1 MRAWVGVVLWASF
14 LVACG
19 SSESGEDASSGGA
32 PSATG
37 GATGGRAADFTGGTT
52 TGGTVAAATGGR
64 AGIGGSAGEA
74 SGGTTG
80 GESSPTEPLPP
91 TDVPVID
98 ALFAAIDEQGAIA
111 VKFEGRAAAASML
124 TVNVDLLDA
133 EGNELGL
140 ASGWGSWLARPNR
153 LLRRGSAGNIEQV
166 GNTFSGFISALDESL
181 AQRPERVR
189 VTMLDRNQALS
200 EPVEAALEA
209 PSPEPRAEGAVCD
222 PFEILD
228 RCADGALCDVLNGAG
243 RVAPTCR
250 VPEPTCPLDLPELHG
265 SVEGDNS
272 ELLDATDSS
281 CTFTRGQL
289 GNDEGHVFVA
299 TRSGTHR
306 FRAEEIDYQVAIT
319 LFVRSICNFGRAG
332 DSELGCV
339 HLNDVGE
346 GMPLVLDI
354 DLEAD
359 QTVFVYVESSWVSGG
374 KYVLSVEEPD

>member
-1 MRAWVGVVLWASF
+1 VVLWASF

-19 SSESGEDASSGGA
+19 SSESGEDASSGGT

-37 GATGGRAADFTGGTT
+37 GATGGRTADFTGGTT
-52 TGGTVAAATGGR
+52 TGGTAAAGTGGR
-64 AGIGGSAGEA
+64 VGTGGSTGGSASDA
-74 SGGTTG
+74 SGGITG
-80 GESSPTEPLPP
+80 GASSPTEPLPP

-98 ALFAAIDEQGAIA
+98 AVFAAIDEQGAIA
-111 VKFEGRAAAASML
+111 VKFEGRTAAAPAS
-124 TVNVDLLDA
+124 TVNVGLLDA
-133 EGNELGL
+133 EGNEIGL

-153 LLRRGSAGNIEQV
+153 LLRGGSAGNIEQV
-166 GNTFSGFISALDESL
+166 GNTFSGFISSLDESL
-181 AQRPERVR
+181 VERPERVR

-200 EPVEAALEA
+200 DPVEAVLEA
-209 PSPEPRAEGAVCD
+209 PAPEARAEGAACD

-228 RCADGALCDVLNGAG
+228 RCGEGALCDVVNGAG
-243 RVAPTCR
+243 RVAPTCQI
-250 VPEPTCPLDLPELHG
+250 PEPTCPLDLPELHG

-272 ELLDATDSS
+272 ELLDTTDSS

-289 GNDEGHVFVA
+289 GNDEGHAFVA

-319 LFVRSICNFGRAG
+319 LFVRSICDFGRAG

-339 HLNDVGE
+339 HLNDAGE

-354 DLEAD
+354 DLEAG

>member
-1 MRAWVGVVLWASF
+1 MGVVLWASF

-19 SSESGEDASSGGA
+19 SSESGEDASSGGTS
-32 PSATG
+32 SATG
-37 GATGGRAADFTGGTT
+37 GATGGRAAGFTGGTT
-52 TGGTVAAATGGR
+52 TGGVAASTTGGR
-64 AGIGGSAGEA
+64 AGTGGSAGEP

-80 GESSPTEPLPP
+80 GASSPTEPLP
-91 TDVPVID
+91 TEVPVID
-98 ALFAAIDEQGAIA
+98 AVFAAIDEQGAIA
-111 VKFEGRAAAASML
+111 VKFEGRTAAAPML
-124 TVNVDLLDA
+124 SVNVDLLDA
-133 EGNELGL
+133 DGNELGL

-189 VTMLDRNQALS
+189 VTMLDRNQVLS

-243 RVAPTCR
+243 RVAPTCQ
-250 VPEPTCPLDLPELHG
+250 VPEATCPLDLPELHG

-272 ELLDATDSS
+272 ELPDTTDSS

-289 GNDEGHVFVA
+289 GNDEGHVFLA

-339 HLNDVGE
+339 HLNDAGE
-346 GMPLVLDI
+346 GMPLVLDV
-354 DLEAD
+354 DLEAG